1 MRAIRG
7 RIRAW
12 VLGAAS
18 IYLLGFVAC
27 ARASAD
33 DSAVVLKREPVGA
46 GVPFERFVTK
56 DKFGRRITA
65 YLSVARGKEPRPLAV
80 FVLGSG
86 PQSLFQKHGDRV
98 GGGLHY
104 VMLDAARNRVRVL
117 VVEKPGVKFLDMPK
131 RPGATEGA
139 SREFVE
145 EHTLPRWAEAVGAAL
160 RAAHSLPDV
169 DSSRTLALGHSE
181 GGIVAAR
188 VAAEN
193 PRVTHVASLA
203 GGGPNQLF
211 DLAELARRGDFGD
224 PKADARARVQAV
236 YDGWAKIQRDAQ
248 SADKVLWGHPYR
260 RWSSF
265 LASSTGEELAR
276 SKVRIYLAH
285 GTDDKQSH
293 VVTQDVLYADLLA
306 RGRDV
311 TAERLEGADHGF
323 YAKGERGYPAG
334 MKDVLGRV
342 VDWFLKDAARRAE

>member
-1 MRAIRG
+1 MGAIRG
-7 RIRAW
+7 RTAR
-12 VLGAAS
+12 VLAAAS
-18 IYLLGFVAC
+18 IYLLGVMAC
-27 ARASAD
+27 QRATAD
-33 DSAVVLKREPVGA
+33 DSAIILNREPVGS

-65 YLSVARGKEPRPLAV
+65 YLSVAQGKARRPLAV

-86 PQSLFQKHGDRV
+86 AQSLFQKQGDRI
-98 GGGLHY
+98 GSGLQY
-104 VMLDAARNRVRVL
+104 VLLDAARDQVRVL
-117 VVEKPGVKFLDMPK
+117 VVEKPGVRFLDMPK
-131 RPGATEGA
+131 RPGTTEGA

-169 DSSRTLALGHSE
+169 DASRTLALGHSE

-193 PRVTHVASLA
+193 SRVTHVASLA
-203 GGGPNQLF
+203 GGGPSQLF

-224 PKADARARVQAV
+224 PKADAAARVQAV
-236 YDGWAKIQRDAQ
+236 YDGWSQIRRDAQ

-276 SKVRIYLAH
+276 SKARVYLAH
-285 GTDDKQSH
+285 GTEDKQSH
-293 VVTQDVLYADLLA
+293 VVTLDVLYAELVA

-311 TAERLEGADHGF
+311 TVERLEGADHGF

-334 MKDVLGRV
+334 MKAVLGRI
-342 VDWFLKDAARRAE
+342 VDWFLKDAGRNH